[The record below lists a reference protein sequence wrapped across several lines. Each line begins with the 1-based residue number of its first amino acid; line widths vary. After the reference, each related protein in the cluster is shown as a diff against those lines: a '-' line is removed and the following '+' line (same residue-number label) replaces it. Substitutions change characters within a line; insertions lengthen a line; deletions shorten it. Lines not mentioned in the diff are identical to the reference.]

1 MMKGGNRMNCF
12 VKRIL
17 TALLIC
23 SFCLVSFVSCSGGID
38 KDEAKAFISDFFA
51 AIVAEDYEKAETF
64 LHPDRPADLEAFL
77 DNIEQSTNLD
87 FQAGIEIKE
96 YTSSSSSNYDSTVD
110 GSTYKFTIQTEVGEN
125 TVEFT
130 IEIVENKNG
139 YGIYN
144 LDIDGK
150 IRSLQ

>member
-1 MMKGGNRMNCF
+1 MKKGGNRMNCF

-77 DNIEQSTNLD
+77 GNIEQRTNLD
-87 FQAGIEIKE
+87 FQAGIVIKE

-110 GSTYKFTIQTEVGEN
+110 GSTYKFTIQTEVGE
-125 TVEFT
+125 
-130 IEIVENKNG
+130 IRL
-139 YGIYN
+139 N
-144 LDIDGK
+144 L
-150 IRSLQ
+150 RSKSLKTKTDMGFIISI